1 MNKNGLAVVRTGRL
15 VAAFNG
21 VLGMLFL
28 LLNRVLGAVL
38 EMANNAVGMGLARYN
53 NFTGRFA
60 ADNFEEDKQ
69 LLSLLKEAK
78 ELLPMA
84 DTALTILMFLS
95 VVFIVIAVVGLV
107 MPRNFVH
114 VLVGLRLLE
123 WSKGGEGRGKGGR
136 GCKEQ
141 GLTPAQKKI
150 FLGGIGGVV
159 FLLLACVGI
168 SSCMEE
174 AEVQKKKNYVAEMQ
188 QQALVYINAQK
199 DFYAK
204 NQRIGGPKSL
214 QLPDSLETE
223 AFVLKVTGSR
233 FSAVSKVQIDSCA
246 AGAKWQIS
254 SSVKG
259 FFTQELQLYRQAPK
273 DPHCAALTPDFKNLG
288 RVKPKTQP

>member
-15 VAAFNG
+15 IASFNAL
-21 VLGMLFL
+21 LGMLFL
-28 LLNRVLGAVL
+28 LLNRVLTAVL
-38 EMANNAVGMGLARYN
+38 EMANNAVSMGLARYN

-69 LLSLLKEAK
+69 LLSLLKEAN

-95 VVFIVIAVVGLV
+95 IVFIVIAVIGLV

-114 VLVGLRLLE
+114 ILVALRLLE
-123 WSKGGEGRGKGGR
+123 WSKGGEGRGR
-136 GCKEQ
+136 GNAISS
-141 GLTPAQKKI
+141 GQKKI
-150 FLGGIGGVV
+150 FLGFIGGIV
-159 FLLLACVGI
+159 FLIVACFGI
-168 SSCMEE
+168 SSCMTE
-174 AEVQKKKNYVAEMQ
+174 AEIQKKKNYIAEMQ
-188 QQALVYINAQK
+188 QQALVYVNAQK

-204 NQRIGGPKSL
+204 NQKVGGPKSL

-223 AFVLKVTGSR
+223 GFSLKVTGSR
-233 FSAVSKVQIDSCA
+233 FTAVSKVQIDSCA

-273 DPHCAALTPDFKNLG
+273 DPNCAALTPDFKNLG

>member
-1 MNKNGLAVVRTGRL
+1 MSKNGLAVVRTGRL
-15 VAAFNG
+15 IASFNAL
-21 VLGMLFL
+21 LGMLFL
-28 LLNRVLGAVL
+28 LLNRVLTAVL
-38 EMANNAVGMGLARYN
+38 EMANNAVSMGLARYN

-60 ADNFEEDKQ
+60 ADNFEEDKR
-69 LLSLLKEAK
+69 LLSLLKEAN

-95 VVFIVIAVVGLV
+95 IVFIVIAVIGLV

-114 VLVGLRLLE
+114 ILVALRLLE
-123 WSKGGEGRGKGGR
+123 WSKGGEGRGKGR
-136 GCKEQ
+136 GGKEHS
-141 GLTPAQKKI
+141 LSPTQKKI

-188 QQALVYINAQK
+188 EQAMVYINAQK

-204 NQRIGGPKSL
+204 NQKIGGPKSL

-259 FFTQELQLYRQAPK
+259 FFTQELQLYRQPPK
-273 DPHCAALTPDFKNLG
+273 DSACAALTPDFKNLG

>member
-69 LLSLLKEAK
+69 LLSLLKEAN

-123 WSKGGEGRGKGGR
+123 WSKGGEGRGKGG
-136 GCKEQ
+136 KNSS
-141 GLTPAQKKI
+141 LSPTQKKI
-150 FLGGIGGVV
+150 FLGGVGGVV
-159 FLLLACVGI
+159 VLLFACVGI

-188 QQALVYINAQK
+188 QQALVYIKAQK

-204 NQRIGGPKSL
+204 NQKIGGPKSL

-223 AFVLKVTGSR
+223 GFSLKVTGSR
-233 FSAVSKVQIDSCA
+233 FTAVSKVQIDSCA

-254 SSVKG
+254 SSIKG

-273 DPHCAALTPDFKNLG
+273 DPNCAALTPDFKNLG

>member
-69 LLSLLKEAK
+69 LLKLLKEAN
-78 ELLPMA
+78 ELLPLG
-84 DTALTILMFLS
+84 DTALSILMVLS
-95 VVFIVIAVVGLV
+95 IVFIAIAVIGLV
-107 MPRNFVH
+107 MPKNFVH
-114 VLVGLRLLE
+114 ILVALRLLK
-123 WSKGGEGRGKGGR
+123 WVSKGGEGGRGKGHS
-136 GCKEQ
+136 
-141 GLTPAQKKI
+141 LSPMQKKI
-150 FLGGIGGVV
+150 VLGGVGGVV
-159 FLLLACVGI
+159 VLLFACVGI
-168 SSCMEE
+168 SSCMEK
-174 AEVQKKKNYVAEMQ
+174 AEIQKKQNYIAGMQ
-188 QQALVYINAQK
+188 QQALVYVNAQK

-204 NQRIGGPKSL
+204 NQKVGGPKSL

-223 AFVLKVTGSR
+223 GFSLKVTGSR
-233 FSAVSKVQIDSCA
+233 FTAVSKVQIDSCA

-259 FFTQELQLYRQAPK
+259 FFTQELQLYRQPPK